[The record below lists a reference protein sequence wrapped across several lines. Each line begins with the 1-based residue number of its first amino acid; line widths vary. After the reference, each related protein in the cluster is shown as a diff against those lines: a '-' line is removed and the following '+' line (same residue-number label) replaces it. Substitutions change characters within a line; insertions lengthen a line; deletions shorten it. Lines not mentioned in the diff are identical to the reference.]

1 MTQSTKFSIL
11 DLVIY
16 TVWTCLKGVTP
27 YNTFKEESSHK
38 NHYDDNYSAS
48 ITRCTLSFALK
59 NWDLK
64 TFEHFFKNYYLP
76 AASRIWM
83 SLATSLPNVTTWP
96 AYKCTSGIFCFED
109 CCVLLKGTRCPEI
122 KWGGTKRA
130 TRRASLN
137 DSTRGLDVFNCREPG
152 LVLSL
157 LLPSCT

>member
-1 MTQSTKFSIL
+1 MNFLYTLFGLVWKVWLHTTHSKRNQLIKITMTIT
-11 DLVIY
+11 
-16 TVWTCLKGVTP
+16 TVLP
-27 YNTFKEESSHK
+27 Y
-38 NHYDDNYSAS
+38 
-48 ITRCTLSFALK
+48 TRCTLSSLWNTEISSNF
-59 NWDLK
+59 W
-64 TFEHFFKNYYLP
+64 TFFQKLYLP

-152 LVLSL
+152 LALSL